1 MTRLGRV
8 VCVTAGLMGAGI
20 VCGGLAGTAAFAAVS
35 LAAGERLWWE
45 WLWIGLF
52 FGAPLGGVA
61 APVLSWLL
69 LRQVPLGQMFLVCS
83 IGTAIG
89 GAGGWFTGT
98 TLESAVSR
106 ALLGAFVACLVAAI
120 VLRARMQR
128 A

>member
-8 VCVTAGLMGAGI
+8 VSVTAGLLVAGI
-20 VCGGLAGTAAFAAVS
+20 VCGGLAGATAFAVVS
-35 LAAGERLWWE
+35 LAAGERLSWE
-45 WLWIGLF
+45 ALWIGLF
-52 FGAPLGGVA
+52 FGAPLGGVT

-69 LRQVPLGQMFLVCS
+69 LRRVPLGRMFLVCS
-83 IGTAIG
+83 IGTSVG

-98 TLESAVSR
+98 TLETAVSR

>member
-1 MTRLGRV
+1 MTPLGRV
-8 VCVTAGLMGAGI
+8 VWLTAGLMGAGI

-89 GAGGWFTGT
+89 GGGGGVTGA
-98 TLESAVSR
+98 TLEKAGSR
-106 ALLGAFVACLVAAI
+106 GTLWAI
-120 VLRARMQR
+120 LSC
-128 A
+128 

>member
-1 MTRLGRV
+1 
-8 VCVTAGLMGAGI
+8 MGAGI
-20 VCGGLAGTAAFAAVS
+20 VCGGLAGATAFAAVS
-35 LAAGERLWWE
+35 LAAGEGERLSWE
-45 WLWIGLF
+45 ALWIGLF
-52 FGAPLGGVA
+52 FGAPLGGVT

-69 LRQVPLGQMFLVCS
+69 LRRVPLGQMFLVCS
-83 IGTAIG
+83 IGTSIG

-98 TLESAVSR
+98 TLETAVNR